1 MNRRGLLD
9 SLKNCNPFD
18 ANLSMIVVDI
28 DKFKNINDTFGHNV
42 GDSVLKELSQ
52 ILKTEVKGKSKVARW
67 GGEEFV
73 VIVYTKDI
81 NITQN
86 LAEKLRKLI
95 EKFPFTTVKK
105 LTASF
110 GVSIA
115 KNKEESFDDIFEKS
129 DKALYQ
135 AKELGRNRVCTF

>member
-1 MNRRGLLD
+1 NRRGLLD
-9 SLKNCNPFD
+9 TLGDVNLFEI
-18 ANLSMIVVDI
+18 NLSMIVVDI
-28 DKFKNINDTFGHNV
+28 DKFKNINDTYGHNV

-52 ILKTEVKGKSKVARW
+52 ILVAHIRENDMVARW

-81 NITQN
+81 NVTQN
-86 LAEKLRKLI
+86 VAEKLRIAI
-95 EKFPFTTVKK
+95 EKYDFTTVKK

-115 KNKEESFDDIFEKS
+115 KNKDESFDDIFEKQIRLFIKLKS
-129 DKALYQ
+129 
-135 AKELGRNRVCTF
+135 